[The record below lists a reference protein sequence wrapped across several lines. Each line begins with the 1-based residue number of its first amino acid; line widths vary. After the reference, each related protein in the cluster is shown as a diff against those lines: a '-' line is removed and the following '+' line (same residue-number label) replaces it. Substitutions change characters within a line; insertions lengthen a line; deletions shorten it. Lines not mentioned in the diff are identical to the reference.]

1 MGTPN
6 ADSDQPWKTQQP
18 NIILEETLP
27 GSLQPTERA
36 SLPHTEDPSMPLLP
50 KGATQ
55 SSRHPFLPTI
65 PAILLGNCQRWA
77 THFRNVGQGTG
88 LGGGITEGTLLLTR
102 RAPPSHGRAR
112 KETVPLGRAQVL
124 SPLLLQQSFQFK
136 IITFPI
142 KTSKGTGPGSQSHQR
157 FSSILLPPK
166 AFLRSPLPSEQV

>member
-1 MGTPN
+1 MQILTSPGKPN
-6 ADSDQPWKTQQP
+6 NPTLSWKRP
-18 NIILEETLP
+18 SLEAS
-27 GSLQPTERA
+27 SLQSAPHCPTLRTHLCP
-36 SLPHTEDPSMPLLP
+36 SCPRGPHSPAAIPFFLLSQQFCWETAR
-50 KGATQ
+50 GGQLTSAT
-55 SSRHPFLPTI
+55 
-65 PAILLGNCQRWA
+65 LGKAQDWA
-77 THFRNVGQGTG
+77 
-88 LGGGITEGTLLLTR
+88 GGITEGTLLLTR

-142 KTSKGTGPGSQSHQR
+142 KISKGTGPGSQSHQR